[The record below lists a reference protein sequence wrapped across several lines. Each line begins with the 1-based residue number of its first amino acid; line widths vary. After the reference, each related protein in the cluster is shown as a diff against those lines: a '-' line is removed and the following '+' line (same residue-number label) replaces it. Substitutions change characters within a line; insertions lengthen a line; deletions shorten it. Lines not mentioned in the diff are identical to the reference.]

1 MKKVSEVLEPK
12 IVTGYMGSKATYE
25 DVKMQLEER
34 FGKKVAA
41 NYNPATNCATYN
53 TWKKAGYEVIKDEK
67 SLKSVTFIEK
77 EDEETGEIKRIRRT
91 VSLFHRCQV
100 QLAEPVTKQ
109 AVWAAKWP
117 LYARRE
123 LKMNHVSVSPINA

>member
-12 IVTGYMGSKATYE
+12 ITTGYMGSKANYD

-41 NYNPATNCATYN
+41 DYNPKTNCATYN
-53 TWKKAGYEVIKDEK
+53 TWRKAGYTVKPGER

-77 EDEETGEIKRIRRT
+77 EDPETGEIKKIRRT
-91 VSLFHRCQV
+91 ISLFHRCQV
-100 QLAEPVTKQ
+100 QLTDTVAKQPV
-109 AVWAAKWP
+109 
-117 LYARRE
+117 
-123 LKMNHVSVSPINA
+123 

>member
-1 MKKVSEVLEPK
+1 MKKTSQVLEPK

-41 NYNPATNCATYN
+41 SYNPATNCATYN
-53 TWKKAGYEVIKDEK
+53 TWKKAGFTVKKGEK
-67 SLKSVTFIEK
+67 ALRSVTFIEK
-77 EDEETGEIKRIRRT
+77 EDEETGEMKRIRRT

-100 QLAEPVTKQ
+100 ELTKPVAKQ
-109 AVWAAKWP
+109 V
-117 LYARRE
+117 
-123 LKMNHVSVSPINA
+123 V